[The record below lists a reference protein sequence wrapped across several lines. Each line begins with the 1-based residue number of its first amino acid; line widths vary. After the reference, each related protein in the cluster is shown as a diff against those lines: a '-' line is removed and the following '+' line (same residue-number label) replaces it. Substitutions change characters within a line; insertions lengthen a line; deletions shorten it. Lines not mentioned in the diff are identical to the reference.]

1 MSFKKNNAKNE
12 SNYELSTL
20 ENQEYLFKNKF
31 YKQELLAYEENK
43 DRLVSYILYSYLIL
57 ITN

>member
-31 YKQELLAYEENK
+31 YKQELLVYEENK